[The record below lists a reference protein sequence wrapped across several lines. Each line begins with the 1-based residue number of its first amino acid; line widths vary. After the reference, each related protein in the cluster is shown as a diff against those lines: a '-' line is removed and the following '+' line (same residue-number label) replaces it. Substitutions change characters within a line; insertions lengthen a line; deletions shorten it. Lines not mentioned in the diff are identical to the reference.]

1 MKRNYIGLAMAAL
14 VALGASLSLPSCGHD
29 QKLVSIAVTPTTAIY
44 PSPEAL
50 PVDFK
55 AAGTYIHPPETKD
68 ITAQVTWTTD
78 VTELLT
84 FTYMG
89 PVVGE
94 AVSPANGN
102 CGIAAVWASAP
113 EGTGGGANIVI
124 SAPSSVTVNNTAKP
138 LCPGGSDIA
147 GELVLTPAGTGTGT
161 VTSSPA
167 GISCPGTA
175 CGFSFSPPD
184 NVVTLTAQAGTGS
197 VFVDYSASCT
207 TSLTNPNQC
216 TVTVPSGGIV
226 YVTAAFNLTGQ

>member
-1 MKRNYIGLAMAAL
+1 MKRNYVGLALAAL
-14 VALGASLSLPSCGHD
+14 VALGASLSLPSCGHS
-29 QKLVSIAVTPTTAIY
+29 QKLVSIAVTPTTANC
-44 PSPEAL
+44 PSPESL
-50 PVDFK
+50 PVDFT
-55 AAGTYIHPPETKD
+55 AAGTYIHPPGTKD

-84 FTYMG
+84 FAYMG
-89 PVVGE
+89 PSVGE

-124 SAPSSVTVNNTAKP
+124 SAPSTVTVNNTGNP

-147 GELVLTPAGTGTGT
+147 GELVLTPAGTGAGT
-161 VTSSPA
+161 VTSSPS

-184 NVVTLTAQAGTGS
+184 NVVTLTAQAATGS
-197 VFVDYSASCT
+197 VFVGYSASCT
-207 TSLTNPNQC
+207 TSTTNPNQC
-216 TVTVPSGGIV
+216 TVTVPSGGLV
-226 YVTAAFNLTGQ
+226 NVTATFNPTVQ